1 MSWFASSP
9 ARRNDADRTE
19 RTTASRWRIC
29 RIRHHERGFAFAIEG
44 SRRAAG
50 YLWPSPL
57 LSGPVSACQFLS
69 SAAPFER
76 DRDVLRRV
84 WDRRADLSGALRS
97 LLSEET
103 SGRESSRSPRSRTLY
118 LVRFLSSWIRLVQG
132 RPRTRPAGAP
142 PRGRRGPSAVGAREL
157 HPGGSG
163 RGS

>member
-9 ARRNDADRTE
+9 ARRNEAAKTE

-29 RIRHHERGFAFAIEG
+29 RIRHHERGFAFAIDG
-44 SRRAAG
+44 SDA
-50 YLWPSPL
+50 PSDTYGLPL
-57 LSGPVSACQFLS
+57 CCRSGCRPCQFLS

-84 WDRRADLSGALRS
+84 RGRRAYLSRALCS
-97 LLSEET
+97 LLSEEA
-103 SGRESSRSPRSRTLY
+103 SGRETSRSPRSRTLH
-118 LVRFLSSWIRLVQG
+118 LVRFLSSGIRLVQG
-132 RPRTRPAGAP
+132 RPRTRPTGAP
-142 PRGRRGPSAVGAREL
+142 PPGRRGPSAVGTREL